1 MGLKNRE
8 RRDYYY
14 NNSKKV
20 QEPWNS
26 SSKPSSWN
34 NMRLLKTDTCQHSSK
49 RGILALNNLR
59 NCHVLLRGVSV
70 VHEKSWKYLRTMAAK
85 THQTWTDVP
94 YHPVKTWRDLRL
106 RASCDWFLKVNVF
119 LWSYF
124 FLDDGDCGIA
134 WGCSVTPM
142 KCQEKLHSLVQSQLQ
157 RLTEIQ
163 MNSCS
168 HGREKEAS

>member
-1 MGLKNRE
+1 
-8 RRDYYY
+8 
-14 NNSKKV
+14 
-20 QEPWNS
+20 
-26 SSKPSSWN
+26 
-34 NMRLLKTDTCQHSSK
+34 MRLLKTDTCQHSSK

-85 THQTWTDVP
+85 THQTWADVP

-124 FLDDGDCGIA
+124 FFLRWWWLWNSLRLFCNTHEMSRKITQPSTK
-134 WGCSVTPM
+134 SVTETHRNSNEFLFPWTR
-142 KCQEKLHSLVQSQLQ
+142 KRSKLENKRIV
-157 RLTEIQ
+157 
-163 MNSCS
+163 SC
-168 HGREKEAS
+168 